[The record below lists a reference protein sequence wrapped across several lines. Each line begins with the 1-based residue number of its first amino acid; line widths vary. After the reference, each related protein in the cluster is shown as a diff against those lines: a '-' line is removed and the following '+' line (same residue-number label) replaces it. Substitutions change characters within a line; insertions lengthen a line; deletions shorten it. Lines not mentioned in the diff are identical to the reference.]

1 MRPEF
6 AKLAT
11 FALQDEVPA
20 ANAKQYLLNETEDSP
35 AAALYAAVRTLYGI
49 GILLWEP
56 ESIWL
61 TLEKDGIDLSIAS
74 RNKIMTAITLQVNPS
89 FYWDSLVFAPTIQA
103 LNDVVFNA
111 DMLQEC
117 NPAHMSWGVYE
128 ASILRGMD
136 PDEPGVPE
144 FDEDVQVYVAI
155 CLKKAGFVCPPEDL
169 SFAEDA
175 LAIHAVPSPDMRKQV
190 KEAWS
195 NLNKEGLQE
204 HTFPE
209 DPLGVQLARLAGCYV
224 YRTDRAKLLAEA
236 LLDLR

>member
-6 AKLAT
+6 AKLAA
-11 FALQDEVPA
+11 FALQDEVPVY
-20 ANAKQYLLNETEDSP
+20 NAKQYLLNETEDSP
-35 AAALYAAVRTLYGI
+35 TTALYTAVRTLYGI

-61 TLEKDGIDLSIAS
+61 TMEKDGIDLSLES
-74 RNKIMTAITLQVNPS
+74 RNKIMTAIALQLNPS

-103 LNDVVFNA
+103 LNDVLFNP

-128 ASILRGMD
+128 AGIIRGMD
-136 PDEPGVPE
+136 PEEPGVPE

-155 CLKKAGFVCPPEDL
+155 SLKKAGFVCPPEDL

-175 LAIHAVPSPDMRKQV
+175 LAVHSTPSLELKKQV
-190 KEAWS
+190 KTAWA
-195 NLNKEGLQE
+195 NLDKDTLQE
-204 HTFPE
+204 HTFTE
-209 DPLGVQLARLAGCYV
+209 DPLGVQLARLAGCYI
-224 YRTDRAKLLAEA
+224 YRTDRAKLLAES